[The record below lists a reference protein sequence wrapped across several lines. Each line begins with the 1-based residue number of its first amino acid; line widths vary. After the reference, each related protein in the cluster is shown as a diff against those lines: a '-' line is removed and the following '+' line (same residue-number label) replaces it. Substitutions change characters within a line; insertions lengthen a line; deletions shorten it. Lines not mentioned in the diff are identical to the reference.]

1 LISSAVLSSIMFD
14 LRPASVFLYRYDG
27 TSSGI

>member
-1 LISSAVLSSIMFD
+1 LSSIMFD